1 MTTSEWKGRFFL
13 QNESIRVTNRIDSN
27 RELECS
33 STNHPRCRVTLFM
46 RTNEHHYYATLPT
59 VLVIVGLTLLLHS
72 LHTHTRLTAF
82 VRDYPGEPVP
92 EG

>member
-33 STNHPRCRVTLFM
+33 SINHLRCRVTLFM

>member
-1 MTTSEWKGRFFL
+1 
-13 QNESIRVTNRIDSN
+13 
-27 RELECS
+27 
-33 STNHPRCRVTLFM
+33 M